1 MADEKSALT
10 LITDPLHLM
19 CLFPLPALIF
29 PLSNSFE
36 SICSFYLCLGSLS
49 FLKFRVY
56 CFGKFLTIMSS
67 NFFSPLLQ
75 RFLLHIRLLH
85 ATSLV
90 TNTFFFFK
98 FFSVSFW
105 IDSIVLFSSSLISWK
120 WLFLFFGFFPWFF
133 FFPRQESKSSPHYS
147 IMAESTSSKSISVF
161 NNHSDCHHRHY
172 AAVARS
178 QGELI
183 WGLSWWLRRKRICF
197 QCGRPRFDPWVRK
210 IPWRRK
216 WLPTP
221 VFLPG
226 KFHRQRSLVGYS
238 PWGHKESDDRVTD
251 TFTLPDKRN

>member
-10 LITDPLHLM
+10 LIADPLHLM

-90 TNTFFFFK
+90 TNTFFFFLIFFCFILDRFYCSIFK
-98 FFSVSFW
+98 FTNILKMTVFVFWFFS
-105 IDSIVLFSSSLISWK
+105 LI
-120 WLFLFFGFFPWFF
+120 FLFPQAGE
-133 FFPRQESKSSPHYS
+133 QIQSPL
-147 IMAESTSSKSISVF
+147 F
-161 NNHSDCHHRHY
+161 HH
-172 AAVARS
+172 
-178 QGELI
+178 G
-183 WGLSWWLRRKRICF
+183 
-197 QCGRPRFDPWVRK
+197 
-210 IPWRRK
+210 
-216 WLPTP
+216 
-221 VFLPG
+221 
-226 KFHRQRSLVGYS
+226 
-238 PWGHKESDDRVTD
+238 
-251 TFTLPDKRN
+251 